1 MAKIASKDIGLY
13 VNQGTDIAPT
23 WVMIAC
29 STSDGFS
36 GSTDNVEIATKCSGG
51 WKENLP
57 GDSTWSFTNSGY
69 AEKIVASAPLT
80 AGSFVIGDNY
90 TITTVGTTDFTL
102 VGAASSTVGEVFTAT
117 GAGTGT
123 GTATAYPVRESYV
136 SAEDLFHTKGVK
148 QFKLAAKDEADYY
161 RMGSGYVS
169 DYNETSD
176 NGDYLQFDLTVTG
189 SGDYITTPVV

>member
-13 VNQGTDIAPT
+13 VNQGTEIAPT
-23 WVMIAC
+23 WVLIAC

-51 WKENLP
+51 WKDNLP

-69 AEKIVASAPLT
+69 AEKDI
-80 AGSFVIGDNY
+80 
-90 TITTVGTTDFTL
+90 
-102 VGAASSTVGEVFTAT
+102 
-117 GAGTGT
+117 
-123 GTATAYPVRESYV
+123 TATAESYV
-136 SAEDLFHTKGVK
+136 SAEILFHTKAIK
-148 QFKLAAKDEADYY
+148 QFKIASTTEADYY